1 MKSYKFLDIHFFT
14 MLGRKSGLFVLT
26 LLIGSLLLVMLIPSA
41 LADQDYSVLPN
52 NTYVRANSNVIVHL
66 WVNVTDKP
74 MGNVYP
80 SSSPESTDWAHLVFT
95 YENTGDASERA
106 YVDMEFIDTNGNIYT
121 PPDMSI
127 SDSTVPAHSTS
138 SRLFVE
144 IPVPSNA
151 TLSKLHIY
159 QGTNPAFHIKDQY
172 YDLVP
177 IATPTP
183 VPATATPAAPTA
195 TSTTGCLGIF
205 LPFAL
210 LSSLGVVG
218 ITIKKYG
225 LNK

>member
-1 MKSYKFLDIHFFT
+1 
-14 MLGRKSGLFVLT
+14 MLGRKSGLLVFM
-26 LLIGSLLLVMLIPSA
+26 LLIGSLLTVMLIPSA
-41 LADQDYSVLPN
+41 LADKDYNVMPN
-52 NTYVRANSNVIVHL
+52 NTYARANSNVIVHL

-80 SSSPESTDWAHLVFT
+80 SASPESTQWAHLVFT

-106 YVDMEFIDTNGNIYT
+106 YVDMEFIDSNGNVYT

-127 SDSTVPAHSTS
+127 SDASVPAHSMTS
-138 SRLFVE
+138 KLFIE
-144 IPVPSNA
+144 IPIPGNV
-151 TLSKLHIY
+151 TLSKLHMY

-172 YDLVP
+172 YDLVLV
-177 IATPTP
+177 ATPTP
-183 VPATATPAAPTA
+183 VAATATPGPTA
-195 TSTTGCLGIF
+195 TTQTGCLGVL

>member
-1 MKSYKFLDIHFFT
+1 MA
-14 MLGRKSGLFVLT
+14 
-26 LLIGSLLLVMLIPSA
+26 VMLIPSA
-41 LADQDYSVLPN
+41 LADKDYNVMPN
-52 NTYVRANSNVIVHL
+52 NTYARANTNIIVHL

-74 MGNVYP
+74 MGNVFP
-80 SSSPESTDWAHLVFT
+80 STSPEATQWAHLVFT
-95 YENTGDASERA
+95 YDNTGDTDQKGN
-106 YVDMEFIDTNGNIYT
+106 VQLDFIDSNGNIYT
-121 PPDMSI
+121 PTDNSL
-127 SDSTVPAHSTS
+127 SDVTVPAHSSTS
-138 SRLFVE
+138 RIFIEV
-144 IPVPSNA
+144 PVPANV

-172 YDLVP
+172 YDLVL

-183 VPATATPAAPTA
+183 VPATATPGPTA
-195 TSTTGCLGIF
+195 TPTTGCLGAL

>member
-1 MKSYKFLDIHFFT
+1 
-14 MLGRKSGLFVLT
+14 MLGRKSGLLVFMLVV
-26 LLIGSLLLVMLIPSA
+26 GSLLTVMLMPSA
-41 LADQDYSVLPN
+41 LADRDYSVLQN

-80 SSSPESTDWAHLVFT
+80 SSSPESTQWAHLVFT
-95 YENTGDASERA
+95 YENTGDTSERA
-106 YVDMEFIDTNGNIYT
+106 YVDMEFIDSNGNVYT

-127 SDSTVPAHSTS
+127 SDADVPPHSTT

-144 IPVPSNA
+144 IPIPGNV

-177 IATPTP
+177 IPTPTP
-183 VPATATPAAPTA
+183 VPATATPGSTAAT
-195 TSTTGCLGIF
+195 TQTGCLGAL

-210 LSSLGVVG
+210 LSSIGVAGV
-218 ITIKKYG
+218 TIKKYG